1 MLNQVGN
8 RLVFE
13 NAKNFVASQ
22 GFDVSHAVLT
32 QGYLRSEVAMS
43 TSNANYHIPVLSND
57 SVNGSAFATEQRLAL
72 QDVFVVS
79 SIGIFVAA
87 PSSSTATAFALLS
100 YPNATTFS
108 TSGDAA
114 ALYNLYNASLNITV
128 NNQQILPTWDV
139 FRHYFVPQ
147 TQNGVGVTAETVF
160 PIDQIDASENGFA
173 ATEPNILLNG
183 ASNIQA
189 NLTLPGAIS
198 TLQASTS
205 PRIVVIWRGIKC
217 QNITSVR

>member
-22 GFDVSHAVLT
+22 GFDVSRAVLT

-43 TSNANYHIPVLSND
+43 TSQASYHVPVLVND
-57 SVNGSAFATEQRLAL
+57 STNGSPYATEQRLAL

-79 SIGIFVAA
+79 SIGIFIAA
-87 PSSSTATAFALLS
+87 PAASTTTAFPLLS

-108 TSGDAA
+108 TSGAAA
-114 ALYNLYNASLNITV
+114 ALYNLYNGSLNITV
-128 NNQQILPTWDV
+128 NNQQILPSWDI

-147 TQNGVGVTAETVF
+147 TQNGVGVTAESVF
-160 PIDQIDASENGFA
+160 PIDQIDATENGFYA
-173 ATEPNILLNG
+173 SEPNILLNG

-189 NLTLPGAIS
+189 TLSLPGAIG
-198 TLQASTS
+198 TLQASTA
-205 PRIVVIWRGIKC
+205 PRIVVLWRGIKA
-217 QNITSVR
+217 QNITSIR

>member
-22 GFDVSHAVLT
+22 GFDVSRAVLT

-43 TSNANYHIPVLSND
+43 TSQASYHVPVLVND
-57 SVNGSAFATEQRLAL
+57 STNGSPYATEQRLAL

-79 SIGIFVAA
+79 SIGIFIAA
-87 PSSSTATAFALLS
+87 PAASTTTAFPLLS

-108 TSGDAA
+108 TSGAAA
-114 ALYNLYNASLNITV
+114 ALYNLYNGSLNITV
-128 NNQQILPTWDV
+128 NNQQILPSWDI

-147 TQNGVGVTAETVF
+147 TQNGVGVTAESVF
-160 PIDQIDASENGFA
+160 PIDQIDATENGFYA
-173 ATEPNILLNG
+173 SEPNILLNG

-189 NLTLPGAIS
+189 TLSLPGAIG

-205 PRIVVIWRGIKC
+205 PRIVVLWRGIKA
-217 QNITSVR
+217 QNITSIR